1 MTEQLPRD
9 AIVVGV
15 DSSTDSD
22 LALDWALNLA
32 RHTHQPVH
40 AVHVQPF
47 PPVTVTQDERGGHR
61 WAESSRGIVTAAI
74 LRGRQMHG
82 VPMSGQSLEDVES
95 DPGEALVELCR
106 GASMLVVGARGHGAV
121 VGLLAGSVS
130 QYAAR
135 HATCPVVAVRPAHDR
150 DAQRVVVGVDYTPE
164 ADEAIGFA
172 FQLASDLR
180 AELTAIHT
188 WPAASLHGAGTKVL
202 PMPAD
207 VGTEVHDQH
216 QALAD
221 ELAVWQQKF
230 PTVPVTVEAVPG
242 HAGSVLVDA
251 SEHAGIIVV
260 GSRQHHSVTG
270 VLLSSVSE
278 KVLHHARCPVV
289 IARGTTNPGGLG

>member
-15 DSSTDSD
+15 DSSADSD
-22 LALDWALNLA
+22 LGLDWALNLA

-47 PPVTVTQDERGGHR
+47 PPANVAQDDRGGQR
-61 WAESSRGIVTAAI
+61 WADSGRGIVTAAV
-74 LRGRQMHG
+74 LRGREVRG
-82 VPMSGQSLEDVES
+82 VPMSGQSMEGVEG

-106 GASMLVVGARGHGAV
+106 DASMLVVGARGHGAV

-135 HATCPVVAVRPAHDR
+135 HADCPVVAVRPAHDR
-150 DAQRVVVGVDYTPE
+150 DARRVVVGVDYTPE
-164 ADEAIGFA
+164 ADEAIRFA

-180 AELTAIHT
+180 VDLAAIHT
-188 WPAASLHGAGTKVL
+188 WNAASLHGAGTQVL

-207 VGTEVHDQH
+207 VGTEVHEQH

-221 ELAVWQQKF
+221 SLAMWQQKF
-230 PTVPVTVEAVPG
+230 PAVPLTVEAIPG
-242 HAGSVLVDA
+242 HAGAVLVDT

-260 GSRQHHSVTG
+260 GSRQRHTVTG
-270 VLLSSVSE
+270 VLRGSVSE

-289 IARGTTNPGGLG
+289 VARGTTSPGGV

>member
-15 DSSTDSD
+15 DSSADSN

-47 PPVTVTQDERGGHR
+47 PPVTVTQDERGGQR
-61 WAESSRGIVTAAI
+61 WAESSRGIVTAAV
-74 LRGRQMHG
+74 LRGRETHG
-82 VPMSGQSLEDVES
+82 VPMSGQSLEDVDS

-121 VGLLAGSVS
+121 GGLLAGSVS

-150 DAQRVVVGVDYTPE
+150 DARRVVVGVDFTPE

-180 AELTAIHT
+180 VDLTAIHT
-188 WPAASLHGAGTKVL
+188 WHAASLHGAGTRVL

-207 VGTEVHDQH
+207 VGTDVHDQH
-216 QALAD
+216 QRLAD
-221 ELAVWQQKF
+221 DLALWQQKF
-230 PTVPVTVEAVPG
+230 PAVPLTVEAIPG
-242 HAGSVLVDA
+242 HAAAVLVDA
-251 SEHAGIIVV
+251 SEHAGIVVV
-260 GSRQHHSVTG
+260 GSRQRQTVTG
-270 VLLSSVSE
+270 ALLGSVSE
-278 KVLHHARCPVV
+278 KVLHHAHCPVV
-289 IARGTTNPGGLG
+289 VARGTTDPGGM